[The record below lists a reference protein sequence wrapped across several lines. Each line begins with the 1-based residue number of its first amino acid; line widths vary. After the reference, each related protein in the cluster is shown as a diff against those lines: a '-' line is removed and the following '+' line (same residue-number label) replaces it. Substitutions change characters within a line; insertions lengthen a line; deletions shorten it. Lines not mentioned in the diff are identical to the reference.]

1 MMTSRPASNDQDG
14 PSDSLDLDNAFWRFS
29 LSFYSRPGV
38 APACLALQNRRG
50 VDVNVLLLAIYAA
63 VQRNRM
69 LTASELQA
77 ADDRVGVWRGEI
89 VKSLRQ
95 IRTRLKSGPEPA
107 PSAST
112 ENLRTLVK
120 AAELKAEQIEQ
131 ALLVDF
137 LDQLP
142 PHFDPS
148 PLDARSLIERVI
160 RQYSSMSSGVQAE
173 PEVDQAI
180 RVLTAAITDATSG
193 GS

>member
-1 MMTSRPASNDQDG
+1 
-14 PSDSLDLDNAFWRFS
+14 
-29 LSFYSRPGV
+29 YSRPGV
-38 APACLALQNRRG
+38 APACLALQNRSG

-69 LTASELQA
+69 LTAAELQA

-95 IRTRLKSGPEPA
+95 IRTRLKSGPDPA
-107 PSAST
+107 PLAST

-137 LDQLP
+137 L
-142 PHFDPS
+142 
-148 PLDARSLIERVI
+148 
-160 RQYSSMSSGVQAE
+160 
-173 PEVDQAI
+173 
-180 RVLTAAITDATSG
+180 
-193 GS
+193 